1 MRMWN
6 AEERLFRLNKQ
17 VIISGCN
24 GYLGG
29 RIIKCILEKT
39 DYSIIAV
46 ASDIGK
52 INRMIAREGIDGSR
66 IIPVSSEDLFA
77 GVYSL
82 SNAIGSIHLAFSRRT
97 RPDNDIA
104 NSIDYSWCF
113 FKTLRGACIQ
123 NNVLISSQGVYG
135 ETEDFRTEKT
145 AVAPSS
151 PYTMAKYATEILFEE
166 ILEKSR
172 RAIIRLESVIQ
183 SQNLVVSLCRQ
194 VKYEGVLRL
203 RGGKQRFSYVDSD
216 DVGTACVAL
225 LQYSGEWKPIYNVGS
240 SNERYTL
247 VEIAEKVANIAVKN
261 GFPKPDIKL
270 VEEEIKLNM
279 GMNCELFMQD
289 TGWHP
294 QYGIDEMI
302 ERIFLSV

>member
-1 MRMWN
+1 M
-6 AEERLFRLNKQ
+6 FNKQ
-17 VIISGCN
+17 VIISGSN

-29 RIIKCILEKT
+29 KIIKCILEKT
-39 DYSIIAV
+39 DYSVIAV

-52 INRMIAREGIDGSR
+52 IDEMITREAIDGSR
-66 IIPVSSEDLFA
+66 IISASSRDLFSGA
-77 GVYSL
+77 CSL
-82 SNAIGSIHLAFSRRT
+82 SDVVGSIHLAFSRRT
-97 RPDNDIA
+97 RANFDIA
-104 NSIDYSWCF
+104 NSIDYAWLF
-113 FKTLRGACIQ
+113 FKMLRGASVQ
-123 NNVLISSQGVYG
+123 NNILISSQGVYG
-135 ETEDFRTEKT
+135 ETEGFRTEKT
-145 AVAPSS
+145 VVAPSS

-166 ILEKSR
+166 VLGKSR
-172 RAIIRLESVIQ
+172 KSIIRLESVIQ

-194 VKYEGVLRL
+194 AKYEGVIRL

-225 LQYSGEWKPIYNVGS
+225 LQYLGEWKPVYNVGAN
-240 SNERYTL
+240 NERYTL
-247 VEIAEKVANIAVKN
+247 AEIAEKVADAAVGN
-261 GFPKPDIKL
+261 SFQRPDIQLAK
-270 VEEEIKLNM
+270 EDIKLNM